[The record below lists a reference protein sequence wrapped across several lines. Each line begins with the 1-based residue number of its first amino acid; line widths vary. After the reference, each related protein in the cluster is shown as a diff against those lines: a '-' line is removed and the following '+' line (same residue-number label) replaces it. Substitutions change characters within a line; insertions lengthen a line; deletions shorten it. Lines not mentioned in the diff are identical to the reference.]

1 MKVAVMQPYFF
12 PYLGYWQL
20 ISSVDTFV
28 IFDDVNYFKKGYI
41 NRNSILVSNTSYLL
55 TLELLKAS
63 QNKKINEIVVGGNAP
78 NILKTI
84 SSSYKK
90 APNFEIVFC
99 FIRQILLN
107 DEDNLAYFL
116 YYLIK
121 RVCDY
126 LDIPTD
132 LKVSSKIEKSRVLKG
147 QERILQICTSLEA
160 THYINAIGG
169 QELYRKEVFL
179 EHKIELSFLKSKSI
193 EYRQYEG
200 PFIPNLSI
208 IDVLMFNDKEQIKK
222 YLHEYDLI

>member
-41 NRNSILVSNTSYLL
+41 NRNSILVNNTSYLL